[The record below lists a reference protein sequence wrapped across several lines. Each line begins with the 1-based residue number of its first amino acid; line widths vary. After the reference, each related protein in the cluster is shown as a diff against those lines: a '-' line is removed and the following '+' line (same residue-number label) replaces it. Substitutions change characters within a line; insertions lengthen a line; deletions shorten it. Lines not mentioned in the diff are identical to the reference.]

1 MPMNPET
8 WPAPEPAPAADE
20 SQRLAYHLFRAVVA
34 PHTPAAAYQEADAL
48 AARAQAGDL
57 AARDQLYARLEPT
70 LARLAAPAM
79 RWTRALPG
87 AWLSPDDLRQQTFLA
102 FCDLLR
108 AWQPARAPF
117 EVYLGVALPYRL
129 RRFVRRA
136 DVPRRWEAP
145 FDVEEG
151 DPPDPAAPD
160 PADAYHGRAA
170 CAALL
175 AVLEPID
182 RRIVAAHAIDGVPLV
197 EVAAALGVS
206 QRTARRRYAAAL
218 RALRALLVP

>member
-1 MPMNPET
+1 MTREAWLT
-8 WPAPEPAPAADE
+8 PEPAPAADD

-34 PHTPAAAYQEADAL
+34 PHAPAAASQEADAL
-48 AARAQAGDL
+48 AVRAQAGDL
-57 AARDQLYARLEPT
+57 AARDQLYARLEP
-70 LARLAAPAM
+70 LLGRLAAPAM

-87 AWLSPDDLRQQTFLA
+87 AWLTPEDLRQQTFLA
-102 FCDLLR
+102 YCDLLR

-136 DVPRRWEAP
+136 DLPRVWEAP

-151 DPPDPAAPD
+151 EAPGPAAPD
-160 PADAYHGRAA
+160 PADAYHERAA

-175 AVLEPID
+175 
-182 RRIVAAHAIDGVPLV
+182 
-197 EVAAALGVS
+197 
-206 QRTARRRYAAAL
+206 
-218 RALRALLVP
+218 